1 MQRSGKRII
10 AVVAIAAV
18 AAGLVAL
25 NTVLAFTLRATRL
38 DLTEGKLY
46 TLSPG
51 VKDLVRNLDE
61 KVRVHLYWS
70 ESVATDLPQYRT
82 LAERVYEFLDELAAA
97 SGGNVV
103 LRRVDPKPFSEEED
117 AARAAGLAVQP
128 IDGTGKSLTLG
139 IVIEGPTD
147 KVEIIATI
155 SPEDESLLEYEIAR
169 RIVSVARGSKPVVAV
184 LSSMPEIPPLD
195 PRNPTARPGPP
206 LIIEQLRALF
216 DVRYVDIPAEGGPTL
231 PEATAA
237 LVLIQPRDWTDATL
251 RVIDAWA
258 VAGKPIL
265 ALLDPWCE
273 TDPAVGANAGNL
285 GAPAGTTFNL
295 GALLASWGIELA
307 GESGA
312 DGGAA
317 TPFVVGDQTFATRVQ
332 ARSQAG
338 TAMQLAY
345 VPWLSLTKDGLVKDD
360 PITGSLNAINIMSA
374 GSIRTTPS
382 ATTTVT
388 PILTS
393 TEKSELLPT
402 MKLGLFGQP
411 DQLLKEFKPSGRKQ
425 WLAVRISGPIT
436 SAFPPANGAAASGN
450 ANIVVIADAD
460 FLQND
465 TWVQEQRVGGQTVGY
480 SAFADNAGLVVNA
493 VETLAGNRTLADL
506 RSRGE
511 YRRPFDKVEEIR
523 RAAEANYLLEESRL
537 QREIEET
544 QARISQLQR
553 DRGAGASALVLSPE
567 QQAELRKLEASVADA
582 RKKLRAVQHTLREDV
597 DRLGRRVMLANVVL
611 WPLIVAGV
619 ALVWIVGRHQRQ
631 RPSSPRAGGGS

>member
-1 MQRSGKRII
+1 MQRSGKRFI
-10 AVVAIAAV
+10 AVVAIVAV

-25 NTVLAFTLRATRL
+25 NTVLAFTLRSARL
-38 DLTEGKLY
+38 DLTQERLY

-51 VKDLVRNLDE
+51 VKELVRNLDE
-61 KVRVHLYWS
+61 NVRVHLYWS

-97 SGGNVV
+97 SGGKVV

-128 IDGTGKSLTLG
+128 VDGTGKSLTLG
-139 IVIEGPTD
+139 VVIEGPTD
-147 KVEIIATI
+147 KVEVIPTI
-155 SPEDESLLEYEIAR
+155 GPEDESLLEYEIAR

-184 LSSMPEIPPLD
+184 LSSIPETPPFD
-195 PRNPTARPGPP
+195 PRNPAARGGPP

-216 DVRYVDIPAEGGPTL
+216 DVRYVDLPADVPPIL
-231 PEATAA
+231 PEGTSA
-237 LVLIQPRDWTDATL
+237 LILVQPRDWSEATL
-251 RVIDAWA
+251 RTIDAWA

-265 ALLDPWCE
+265 ALVDPWCE
-273 TDPAVGANAGNL
+273 TDPSVRANAG

-307 GESGA
+307 GDAGVN
-312 DGGAA
+312 GGA
-317 TPFVVGDQTFATRVQ
+317 PVPLVVGDETFATRVQ

-345 VPWLSLTKDGLVKDD
+345 LPWLSLTKGSLVKDD
-360 PITGSLNAINIMSA
+360 PIAGSLNAINIMSA
-374 GSIRTTPS
+374 GSIRKTPS
-382 ATTTVT
+382 ATTTVS
-388 PILTS
+388 PILVS
-393 TEKSELLPT
+393 TERSELIPT

-411 DQLLKEFKPSGRKQ
+411 DQLLKDFKPSGQKQ
-425 WLAVRISGPIT
+425 WLAVRVSGPIT
-436 SAFPPANGAAASGN
+436 SAFPAADGAPASGN

-465 TWVQEQRVGGQTVGY
+465 TWVQEQRIGGQTVGY

-523 RAAEANYLLEESRL
+523 RTAEANYLLEEERL

-544 QARISQLQR
+544 QRRISQLQR
-553 DRGAGASALVLSPE
+553 DRGGGTNALVLSPE

-611 WPLIVAGV
+611 WPLIVAGI
-619 ALVWIVGRHQRQ
+619 ALVWVVGRYQRQ
-631 RPSSPRAGGGS
+631 RPAAPRAGGAT